1 MWSRAQR
8 RPPSKAASPYGR
20 GPVPAPHPAL
30 VPITSIKDRLR
41 VLSARLL
48 RQRDAVEQGLRDV
61 EEMQKTSTCC
71 MKISSGR
78 RRGCRWPTPPATRTT
93 SSRTRTNQA
102 RIAHHRRQICQRDP
116 KLREQRDQGFGFS
129 RVGRNRVP
137 VGPVSV
143 ADKGEPS
150 SAA

>member
-61 EEMQKTSTCC
+61 EEMQKHVNLLYEDFQ
-71 MKISSGR
+71 R
-78 RRGCRWPTPPATRTT
+78 PATWM
-93 SSRTRTNQA
+93 
-102 RIAHHRRQICQRDP
+102 P
-116 KLREQRDQGFGFS
+116 M
-129 RVGRNRVP
+129 
-137 VGPVSV
+137 
-143 ADKGEPS
+143 AD
-150 SAA
+150 AAGDTDDVQPDED